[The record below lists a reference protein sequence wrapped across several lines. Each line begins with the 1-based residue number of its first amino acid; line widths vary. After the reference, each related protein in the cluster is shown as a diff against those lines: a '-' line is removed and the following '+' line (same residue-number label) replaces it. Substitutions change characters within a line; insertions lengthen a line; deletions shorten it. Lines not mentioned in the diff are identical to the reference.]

1 MSTEALAWALAQ
13 APGTAARALA
23 AAYSSGALRVTHD
36 GKTIEY
42 RTTGEIMQVIETL
55 RGAAL
60 PSTRR
65 PGVTLA
71 TFSRL

>member
-1 MSTEALAWALAQ
+1 MSAEALAWALAQ
-13 APGTAARALA
+13 APGTAARVLA

-42 RTTGEIMQVIETL
+42 RSTGEIMKAIETL

-60 PSTRR
+60 PSARR
-65 PGVTLA
+65 PAVTLG